1 MGKTKNLDQLLKE
14 LNEMQM
20 QFDNLK
26 DEMVTKDNKR
36 KKNQIKTELAS
47 DKIDTDFF
55 KTLTTAPKINN
66 NTASNKQLDNQ
77 KKIESNTDN
86 LLFSLDIE
94 HEEITNKKQENS
106 SLEQPIDVIDSNNVI
121 SKIKN
126 SIEKTEELTIDETIE
141 VNNSVEEK
149 KEFINDDFEDSKE
162 IIESKPIEKKLT
174 KNEDLLNKEENINTN
189 IQNIKS
195 KKEIDIIKEK
205 KNIDNKVSEK
215 SFLSI
220 KQKLDKIKKE
230 IAARELEISNKKDDV
245 VQITQEKN
253 KIPTKELKIS
263 NKKDNVKITQEKK
276 ETDIVAEKVLAP
288 KISPKI
294 ERKGTKKTNKTQSL
308 KQDNKTKKR
317 DTVDV
322 LTIII
327 LVLLIVL
334 IITAWALLK

>member
-47 DKIDTDFF
+47 DKIDNDFF
-55 KTLTTAPKINN
+55 KTLTTAPKIDNH
-66 NTASNKQLDNQ
+66 AVSNKQLDNQ
-77 KKIESNTDN
+77 KKIESNTDD

-94 HEEITNKKQENS
+94 HEDINKKEEN
-106 SLEQPIDVIDSNNVI
+106 LIDN
-121 SKIKN
+121 
-126 SIEKTEELTIDETIE
+126 
-141 VNNSVEEK
+141 
-149 KEFINDDFEDSKE
+149 FEDSKE
-162 IIESKPIEKKLT
+162 IIESKTIEKKST

-195 KKEIDIIKEK
+195 KKEIDIIKEQ

-230 IAARELEISNKKDDV
+230 IADREIEINKEQRTVKKG
-245 VQITQEKN
+245 TQN
-253 KIPTKELKIS
+253 TTNQNLLTK
-263 NKKDNVKITQEKK
+263 
-276 ETDIVAEKVLAP
+276 KVLA
-288 KISPKI
+288 S
-294 ERKGTKKTNKTQSL
+294 TKKKPIEKKVISNSKSTVNTKTP
-308 KQDNKTKKR
+308 KPTKVIPKTKKR